1 MKLEDFYVC
10 EEFGFMLP
18 DPLRTLP
25 DYFGQWNYLAENL
38 TSLILQKQLREE
50 VDKMPVLDHNKLKGY
65 RQLRLAHL
73 QLSMI
78 SSAYIWQEGDKGVP
92 KVLPECVAVPWYKVS
107 EKIDIKP
114 VVCHPDMVLCNWT
127 LLEPHKPRT
136 LENLRCLYTFP
147 GGMDSNWFFMVTA
160 RMEFDFAPAPKYI
173 IDAIKA
179 SDTEDTEAL
188 IQNLILIKQ
197 VILHMKETLK
207 NMHELVSAEVFYDT
221 LRPFLS
227 GWGGEGSP
235 FPEGLIY
242 EGISEEPIQMSGG
255 SAAQSSTLQ
264 CLDAAF
270 SVQHETSIQKFLL
283 KMRDHMPSAHK
294 KFIETISEKSSIRS
308 YVQKSDDKGLKQCFN
323 QVLEAMIDFRSYHLQ
338 VVTKYVVIMSNRQ
351 TRNQDYE
358 SLSKKGTGG
367 TSLLPFLKSI
377 RQSTTEKLVEQG
389 N

>member
-1 MKLEDFYVC
+1 
-10 EEFGFMLP
+10 
-18 DPLRTLP
+18 
-25 DYFGQWNYLAENL
+25 
-38 TSLILQKQLREE
+38 
-50 VDKMPVLDHNKLKGY
+50 MPVLDHSKLKGY

-78 SSAYIWQEGDKGVP
+78 SSGYIWQEGDKGVP

-107 EKIDIKP
+107 EEIDIKP
-114 VVCHPDMVLCNWT
+114 VVCHPDMVLSNWT
-127 LLEPHKPRT
+127 LLDPQKPRT
-136 LENLRCLYTFP
+136 LENLQCLYTFP
-147 GGMDSNWFFMVTA
+147 GGIDSNWFFMVTA
-160 RMEFDFAPAPKYI
+160 RMEFDFAPAVKYI
-173 IDAIKA
+173 IEAIKA
-179 SDTEDTEAL
+179 ADTEDTEAL
-188 IQNLILIKQ
+188 IQNLVLIRQ
-197 VILHMKETLK
+197 VILQMKETLK

-235 FPEGLIY
+235 FPDGLIY

-270 SVQHETSIQKFLL
+270 SVQHETSIQTFLL
-283 KMRDHMPSAHK
+283 KMRDHMPNAHK
-294 KFIETISEKSSIRS
+294 KFIETISEKSNIRS
-308 YVQKSDDKGLKQCFN
+308 YVLKSDDESLKQCFN

-377 RQSTTEKLVEQG
+377 RQSTTEKLVGQG

>member
-1 MKLEDFYVC
+1 MIAASMKLEDFYVC

-18 DPLRTLP
+18 DPLCTLP

-38 TSLILQKQLREE
+38 TSLILQKRIREE
-50 VDKMPVLDHNKLKGY
+50 VDKMPVLDHNKLKDY

-78 SSAYIWQEGDKGVP
+78 SSGYIWQDGDKGVP
-92 KVLPECVAVPWYKVS
+92 KVLPECLAVPWYKVS
-107 EKIDIKP
+107 EKIGIKP
-114 VVCHPDMVLCNWT
+114 VVCHPDIVLCNWT
-127 LLEPHKPRT
+127 LLDPQK
-136 LENLRCLYTFP
+136 NLRCLYAFP
-147 GGMDSNWFFMVTA
+147 GGMDTNWFCMVTA
-160 RMEFDFAPAPKYI
+160 RMEFDFAPAAKYI

-179 SDTEDTEAL
+179 ADTEDTKAL
-188 IQNLILIKQ
+188 IQNLISIRQ
-197 VILHMKETLK
+197 VILQMKETLK
-207 NMHELVSAEVFYDT
+207 NMHELVSAEIFYDT

-235 FPEGLIY
+235 YPEGLIY

-270 SVQHETSIQKFLL
+270 GVQHETSIQKFLL
-283 KMRDHMPSAHK
+283 KMRDHMPNAHK
-294 KFIETISEKSSIRS
+294 KFIETISEKSNIRT
-308 YVQKSDDKGLKQCFN
+308 YVVKSDDESLKQCFN

-338 VVTKYVVIMSNRQ
+338 VVTKYVVVMSNRQ
-351 TRNQDYE
+351 TRNQEYE

-377 RQSTTEKLVEQG
+377 RQSTTEKLVGQG